1 MFYFDLGSQV
11 QLRLLEKRHAD
22 PLFQL
27 TNECRTYLRQWL
39 PWVDGTKSPTD
50 TEKFIE
56 MTRQK
61 FAAND
66 GFQAGIWDGDRI
78 VGVIGYHGIDWSNR
92 KTSIG
97 YWLGEKHQGRGLMTL
112 ACKALVNHALM
123 DLKLNRVEIRCA
135 TENKKSQAI
144 PERLGFRNEGTIRGA
159 EWLYDHFVDH
169 VCFGMLASEWREK

>member
-1 MFYFDLGSQV
+1 MFYFDLGSGV
-11 QLRLLEKRHAD
+11 QLRLLEKRHALA
-22 PLFQL
+22 LFEL
-27 TNECRTYLRQWL
+27 TDSCRPYLRQWL
-39 PWVDGTKSPTD
+39 PWVDGTKSFVD

-61 FAAND
+61 FASND
-66 GFQAGIWDGDRI
+66 GFQAGIWERDQI
-78 VGVIGYHGIDWSNR
+78 VGVIGYYGVDWSNR

-97 YWLGEKHQGRGLMTL
+97 YWMGEKHQGQGLMTS
-112 ACKALVNHALM
+112 ACKALVNHALI

-144 PERLGFRNEGTIRGA
+144 PERLGFKNEGVIRQA

-169 VCFGMLASEWREK
+169 VCYGVLASEWRG